1 MERFVGRDEY
11 RGKLRVDRAA
21 DQRAISPLRLRDD
34 QPIDTPL
41 SNPFE
46 DDAGI
51 VFTGQLR
58 AGQHQAAVSCGQ
70 LRLDAGQQA
79 RKPWVLARVDHDTNA
94 AMTPQA
100 QVSRG

>member
-1 MERFVGRDEY
+1 MEGFVGRDEH

-21 DQRAISPLRLRDD
+21 DQHAISPLRLRDD
-34 QPIDTPL
+34 QPVDTPL

-51 VFTGQLR
+51 VLTAQLG
-58 AGQHQAAVSCGQ
+58 AGQHQAAVPSRQ
-70 LRLDAGQQA
+70 LRLDPGQQP